1 MQPNRP
7 RSEPEVVRE
16 LLPAIERGRHI
27 AMLAAA
33 GSGHELVFRA
43 AAQSDCGAGEGTQ
56 ALILSP
62 TRDAALRLAA
72 AIAGD
77 PSDPPLD
84 LIVWPSAG
92 EVTEAAAPGIM
103 IGPPV
108 PLLREI
114 RRGGLK
120 TSGVKLI
127 CVDGADQMVALG
139 EWGSAEAL
147 LDTAGS
153 EARKVVSSASFEGE
167 LADLLKRQL
176 GRARRWPEE
185 LFSEA
190 PEGSGSGGARPE
202 ILWYGAA
209 AREEGRLDL
218 LAAALVKAAG
228 EAARG
233 GGETAVSVVICPDGE
248 SAERVRTG
256 LRSRGVP
263 AHSPDAEEEPP
274 AGGTLVTA
282 EPGET
287 EGEFAAAVRWGLP
300 ADLEAYTKRMP
311 AAGSKVTI
319 IDALHLP
326 QLSLLARRAGWD
338 LRPVTVPPAVEGGSV
353 ERFRQ
358 TVRDRL
364 QAGDVSAEILLLEPL
379 LREQPASLVA
389 GALAALLR
397 ERPEPEEPAEGREPE
412 APAAAA
418 ARASREAVL
427 PAWTRI
433 FISVG
438 KRDGAGPG
446 DIVGAIAGESGATG
460 GQIGKVEIRSSFT
473 LVDIDAEIADLV
485 IDRLGG
491 VQIKGR
497 TVVARRSREAGG

>member
-1 MQPNRP
+1 MDR
-7 RSEPEVVRE
+7 
-16 LLPAIERGRHI
+16 
-27 AMLAAA
+27 
-33 GSGHELVFRA
+33 
-43 AAQSDCGAGEGTQ
+43 
-56 ALILSP
+56 
-62 TRDAALRLAA
+62 
-72 AIAGD
+72 
-77 PSDPPLD
+77 PLD

-92 EVTEAAAPGIM
+92 GVTEAATAQIVVGT
-103 IGPPV
+103 PV
-108 PLLREI
+108 SLLREI
-114 RRGGLK
+114 RRGRLP
-120 TSGVKLI
+120 TSGVRLI

-153 EARKVVSSASFEGE
+153 EARKIVSSTSFEGD

-185 LFSEA
+185 LFSDESS
-190 PEGSGSGGARPE
+190 GSGTGGARPE

-209 AREEGRLDL
+209 MREEGRLDL
-218 LAAALVKAAG
+218 LAAALVKAAQ
-228 EAARG
+228 EAAPEG
-233 GGETAVSVVICPDGE
+233 KETAGSVVVCPDRE
-248 SAERVRTG
+248 SAERVRSG

-263 AHSPDAEEEPP
+263 AHALDTEAEPP
-274 AGGTLVTA
+274 TGGTLVTT
-282 EPGET
+282 EGDET
-287 EGEFAAAVRWGLP
+287 EGGFAAAVRWSLP

-311 AAGSKVTI
+311 AAGLQVTI

-338 LRPVTVPPAVEGGSV
+338 LRPITVPPAMEGGSV

-358 TVRDRL
+358 AVRDRL
-364 QAGDVSAEILLLEPL
+364 QAGDVSAELLLLEPL

-397 ERPEPEEPAEGREPE
+397 ERPEPEEPTEGRATE
-412 APAAAA
+412 ASGAAA

-427 PAWTRI
+427 PAWIRI

-485 IDRLGG
+485 IDRLRG

-497 TVVARRSREAGG
+497 TVVARRSREAG

>member
-1 MQPNRP
+1 MQANRP
-7 RSEPEVVRE
+7 RREPEVLRE

-33 GSGHELVFRA
+33 GSGHELVFKA
-43 AAQSDCGAGEGTQ
+43 AAQSDCETGEGTQ

-77 PSDPPLD
+77 PSDRPLD

-92 EVTEAAAPGIM
+92 GATDAGAAAEVM

-114 RRGGLK
+114 RRGRLQ

-139 EWGSAEAL
+139 QWGSAEAL
-147 LDTAGS
+147 LDTVGS
-153 EARKVVSSASFEGE
+153 EARKIVSSASFEGD

-185 LFSEA
+185 LFKGAS
-190 PEGSGSGGARPE
+190 EGSGTGGTRPD

-209 AREEGRLDL
+209 VREEERLDL
-218 LAAALVKAAG
+218 LAAALVKAAQ
-228 EAARG
+228 EAAPE
-233 GGETAVSVVICPDGE
+233 GGETAASVVICPDGE
-248 SAERVRTG
+248 SAERVRSG

-263 AHSPDAEEEPP
+263 AHAPDAEAEPP
-274 AGGTLVTA
+274 TGDTLVTTEA
-282 EPGET
+282 DET
-287 EGEFAAAVRWGLP
+287 EGEFAAAVRWSLP
-300 ADLEAYTKRMP
+300 ADLEAYTKGMP
-311 AAGSKVTI
+311 AAGLRMTI
-319 IDALHLP
+319 VDALYVP

-338 LRPVTVPPAVEGGSV
+338 LRPIAVLPAEEGDSV

-358 TVRDRL
+358 TVQDRL
-364 QAGDVSAEILLLEPL
+364 QAGDVSAELLLLEPL
-379 LREQPASLVA
+379 LRERPAALVA

-397 ERPEPEEPAEGREPE
+397 ERPEPEEPAEGRPMK
-412 APAAAA
+412 ASRAAA

-427 PAWTRI
+427 PAWTKI

-485 IDRLGG
+485 IDRLRG

-497 TVVARRSREAGG
+497 TVVARRSREGG

>member
-1 MQPNRP
+1 MQANRP
-7 RSEPEVVRE
+7 RREPAVLRE

-27 AMLAAA
+27 AMLAAT
-33 GSGHELVFRA
+33 GSGHELVFKA
-43 AAQSDCGAGEGTQ
+43 AAQSDCAADEGTR

-77 PSDPPLD
+77 PTDRPLD

-92 EVTEAAAPGIM
+92 GVTEAATAQIVVGT
-103 IGPPV
+103 PV
-108 PLLREI
+108 SLLREI
-114 RRGGLK
+114 RRGRLP
-120 TSGVKLI
+120 TSGVTLI
-127 CVDGADQMVALG
+127 CVDGAD
-139 EWGSAEAL
+139 L

-153 EARKVVSSASFEGE
+153 EARKIVSSTSFEGD

-185 LFSEA
+185 LFSDESS
-190 PEGSGSGGARPE
+190 GSGTGGARPE
-202 ILWYGAA
+202 TLWYGAA
-209 AREEGRLDL
+209 AREEERLDL
-218 LAAALVKAAG
+218 LAAALVKATQR
-228 EAARG
+228 AAPT
-233 GGETAVSVVICPDGE
+233 EKATEKEVAASIVVCPDLG
-248 SAERVRTG
+248 SAERVRSG

-263 AHSPDAEEEPP
+263 AHSLDTEAEPP
-274 AGGTLVTA
+274 AGCTLVTTV
-282 EPGET
+282 EVET
-287 EGEFAAAVRWGLP
+287 EGEYGVSVRWSLP
-300 ADLEAYTKRMP
+300 TNLEAYTKRMP
-311 AAGSKVTI
+311 AAAQRMTI

-326 QLSLLARRAGWD
+326 QLSLMARRAGWD
-338 LRPVTVPPAVEGGSV
+338 LRPVTVAPAVEGGSV

-364 QAGDVSAEILLLEPL
+364 QAGDVSAELLLLEPL

-397 ERPEPEEPAEGREPE
+397 ERPEAEGPAEGGATE
-412 APAAAA
+412 APAAAV

-427 PAWTRI
+427 PAWTQI

-446 DIVGAIAGESGATG
+446 DIVGAIAGESGASG

-485 IDRLGG
+485 IDRLRG